1 MCLVSG
7 YENDQLSLL
16 QQIPMSSWVA
26 MTDETDSGI
35 FHCIIGFGSCRNAT
49 VKFIH
54 ANFLFLVGILQLP
67 SVDNGE
73 TLPDPLEHPPDDT
86 EVGADLRA
94 AATSRQEAPTGM

>member
-35 FHCIIGFGSCRNAT
+35 CCRNAT

-54 ANFLFLVGILQLP
+54 ANSLFLVGILQLP
-67 SVDNGE
+67 SVDDGE
-73 TLPDPLEHPPDDT
+73 TLPDPLEHPPDNT